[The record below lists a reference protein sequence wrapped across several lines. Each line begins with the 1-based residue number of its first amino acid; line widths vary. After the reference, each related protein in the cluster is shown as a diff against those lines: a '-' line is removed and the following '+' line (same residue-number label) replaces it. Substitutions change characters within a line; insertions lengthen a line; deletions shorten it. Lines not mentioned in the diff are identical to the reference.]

1 MATHKIWNKV
11 EYWTALKNTAP
22 NWSYAKYLKGL
33 DLKFDDKGNIE
44 QVAEDRQIHK
54 ILMVKNFKRSFLGYR
69 FLLLLSLSNFS
80 FVSYITNEIQ

>member
-33 DLKFDDKGNIE
+33 DS
-44 QVAEDRQIHK
+44 K
-54 ILMVKNFKRSFLGYR
+54 I
-69 FLLLLSLSNFS
+69 
-80 FVSYITNEIQ
+80 